1 MNLLH
6 FKYILILVLLYTC
19 ILESTA
25 YAGLVFYG
33 GPSWS
38 SFAFHPDTANKLSP
52 NYYGLAPEI
61 AIGYAPKKWFSVET
75 WADYIP
81 GTEGKTDMVGGENA
95 SLQNFGA
102 AMSFYIS
109 KEMLFSIRGG
119 RSVYHLVK
127 PTRVENEVTG
137 RLIGNLVGIRFMAKL
152 LRKRNY
158 FVFSGIE
165 LRGGF
170 LKPTKRLAETPED
183 EDGLKRLDQVRI
195 IMTFMLKYKK

>member
-1 MNLLH
+1 MSWLH
-6 FKYILILVLLYTC
+6 LKHCLKMILLYMYMQPT
-19 ILESTA
+19 TA
-25 YAGLVFYG
+25 QAGLLFYG

-38 SFAFHPDTANKLSP
+38 SFAFHPNTANKLSP
-52 NYYGLAPEI
+52 NYYGIAPEI
-61 AIGYAPKKWFSVET
+61 AIGYAPKQWFSIET

-81 GTEGKTDMVGGENA
+81 GTQGKTDMVGGENA
-95 SLQNFGA
+95 SLQKFGA
-102 AMSFYIS
+102 ATSFYVS

-127 PTRVENEVTG
+127 PTRVENELTG
-137 RLIGNLVGIRFMAKL
+137 HWIGDLIGVRFMAML

-165 LRGGF
+165 LRGGV
-170 LKPTKRLAETPED
+170 LKPTTRLTDTPED
-183 EDGLKRLDQVRI
+183 EEQLRRLDQVRI